1 MIVENRAGAAQNVAA
16 ELIAFA
22 RQYPGKLNYSS
33 AGNGTANHI
42 GMEVFKGAA
51 GINIT
56 HVPYAGAPQ
65 SVIDLIAGRVDVMLN
80 SIPPALA
87 HASA

>member
-1 MIVENRAGAAQNVAA
+1 MTHASSPITSAKD
-16 ELIAFA
+16 LIARA
-22 RQYPGKLNYSS
+22 QAAPGKLNYST

-42 GMEVFKGAA
+42 GMEIFKGIA

-65 SVIDLIAGRVDVMLN
+65 SVIDLIAERVDVMLN